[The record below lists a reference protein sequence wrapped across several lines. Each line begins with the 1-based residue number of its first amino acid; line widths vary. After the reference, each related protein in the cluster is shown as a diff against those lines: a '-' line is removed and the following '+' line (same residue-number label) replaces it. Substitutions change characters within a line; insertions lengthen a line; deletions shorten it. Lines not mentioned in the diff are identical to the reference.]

1 MVFEIRVLEVEGT
14 ENNTGAALD
23 DWVIRSIQ
31 VNY

>member
-1 MVFEIRVLEVEGT
+1 MIFEIRILEVEGT
-14 ENNTGAALD
+14 KNNTEAALD